1 MHQLY
6 ILNLKKTNTGD
17 GLITALQILEII
29 NREKKSLAEIRNA
42 VPKYPQILRN
52 VRREEPQSLLMNPI
66 FCSEISS
73 CKGRLGNKG
82 RILVRKS
89 GTEPLV
95 RVMVEGQN
103 RQEIES
109 IGGHLESVAVS
120 VRQF

>member
-1 MHQLY
+1 M
-6 ILNLKKTNTGD
+6 
-17 GLITALQILEII
+17 ITALQILEII
-29 NREKKSLAEIRNA
+29 DRKKKSLAQIGNT
-42 VPKYPQILRN
+42 VPKYPQILKNIRC
-52 VRREEPQSLLMNPI
+52 RDPESLLSNHT
-66 FCSEISS
+66 FCSEIRS
-73 CKGRLGNKG
+73 CTGRLGEKG

-120 VRQF
+120 IRQF